1 MQSMNEILVQDDE
14 IRPEADDLQV
24 RLPTQQMAYKDIRI
38 DSQETVP
45 SKKSGVANSKAT
57 IKTEEIERI
66 EARIKAGSKV
76 AVSNSSRPFTRDQ
89 QMTESN
95 NGN

>member
-1 MQSMNEILVQDDE
+1 MNEILVQDDE
-14 IRPEADDLQV
+14 IRPGAEDLQV

-45 SKKSGVANSKAT
+45 SKKSGVVNSKAT

-66 EARIKAGSKV
+66 EAGIKAGSKV
-76 AVSNSSRPFTRDQ
+76 AVSNSSRPYTRDH